1 MLLIPE
7 EGGSSE
13 FLLLN
18 IALICILLREI
29 IRYLLLCCDI
39 KLFMQL
45 KCTVIWITKCIFGD
59 YCEVLLT
66 FIHSDSLGKKKK
78 CLRQNIEEIPLNFS
92 FSLSNVIK

>member
-7 EGGSSE
+7 DGGGSE

-18 IALICILLREI
+18 IALICILLCEI

-45 KCTVIWITKCIFGD
+45 KCTVFWITKHIFGD
-59 YCEVLLT
+59 YCKVLLT
-66 FIHSDSLGKKKK
+66 FIHSGSLGKKKK
-78 CLRQNIEEIPLNFS
+78 VFETEYRGNIFELFF
-92 FSLSNVIK
+92 FSL